1 VSEKL
6 VLNTFATLILFE
18 DLYEEFS
25 GAITAMLR
33 EDDGLLPS
41 NTKELVRAYKEACRM
56 RIWRKK
62 TKNEIEKTIKAK
74 IIDEVKKEY
83 AEANPSAPAL
93 QSKLS
98 AEQEE
103 DVRVKTDK
111 QTDIELKKAIENVFL
126 KCKFL
131 LLFETKDTAVKINID
146 DLMENK
152 SRDIHW

>member
-1 VSEKL
+1 
-6 VLNTFATLILFE
+6 
-18 DLYEEFS
+18 
-25 GAITAMLR
+25 
-33 EDDGLLPS
+33 
-41 NTKELVRAYKEACRM
+41 M

-131 LLFETKDTAVKINID
+131 LLFETKDTVVKINID